1 MLRPAARLIALLLVG
16 ALDASAA
23 EGRFRTYAFDRHDH
37 FLTSATDYPRWAA
50 LMARHDAQGSEFAAC
65 LADVAHCPSHLRGT
79 RTLLLQAGDLDARDR
94 LDVINRFV
102 NRRSPRHWRAERSE
116 RWQTLS
122 DFLRSGGD
130 CEDYALAKYFLLRA
144 LGVAADDLRV
154 VIAWDRRERAHHAVL
169 AARLDER
176 VYLLDVDR
184 MHTATASNAYQYLF
198 SINEHAVWD
207 HRADTGAMPRQTK
220 TDG

>member
-23 EGRFRTYAFDRHDH
+23 EGPFRTYTFDRDDH
-37 FLTSATDYPRWAA
+37 FVTRAADYPRWTA
-50 LMARHDAQGSEFAAC
+50 LMARHDQQGPAFAQC
-65 LADVAHCPSHLRGT
+65 LADAGRCPSHLRGA
-79 RTLLLQAGDLDARDR
+79 RTLLVQAGELDARDR
-94 LDVINRFV
+94 LDVVNRFV
-102 NRRSPRHWRAERSE
+102 NRRSPRHWRTERSE

-122 DFLRSGGD
+122 DFMRSGGD

-144 LGVAADDLRV
+144 LGVAADDLRI
-154 VIAWDRRERAHHAVL
+154 VIAWDRQERAHHAVL
-169 AARLDER
+169 AARLDQR

-184 MHTATASNAYQYLF
+184 MRTASAGNAYQYLF

-207 HRADTGAMPRQTK
+207 HRADTGAMPRQTH